1 MNLQKTNSIIKKYK
15 NDKSQLIAI
24 LQDVQSEYGFLQ
36 EGVLNY
42 VSKCMD
48 IPYKQVYGVATF
60 FKAFSLKPLGKYK
73 ICCCVGTAC
82 HIRGARKVV
91 DEFKRKLKIEEGET
105 TSDKKFTLETV
116 NCVGACALGP
126 VINVDGEYYGGMST
140 KKVSSILK
148 NLNGSKKNGKN
159 KK

>member
-15 NDKSQLIAI
+15 SDKSQLISI

-42 VSKCMD
+42 VSKYMD

-60 FKAFSLKPLGKYK
+60 FKAFSLKLPGKHK

-82 HIRGARKVV
+82 YVRGARKVV
-91 DEFKRKLKIEEGET
+91 DEFKRKLKIGEGET
-105 TSDKKFTLETV
+105 TPDRKFTLEVV

-126 VINVDGEYYGGMST
+126 VVNVDGEYFGGV
-140 KKVSSILK
+140 KAQKVDTILQRFH
-148 NLNGSKKNGKN
+148 GRTG
-159 KK
+159 